1 MKSIAPAFIS
11 SQYRQ
16 AILFYSGKPK
26 SPQLL
31 SIQKPKT
38 LSSWARRIR
47 TFTMTESESVALP
60 FGDSPLVIF
69 AALIATAKIII
80 HIIPIEVKYFF
91 IFLYLGCFSAAAPW
105 DLFQEYPAL
114 SWYMDL
120 TLYLTVPH
128 PSTLFPGSGHVP
140 VFQCAVLLLQY
151 LQLSHNLHTGR

>member
-60 FGDSPLVIF
+60 FGDSPLFIF
-69 AALIATAKIII
+69 AALTATAKIII
-80 HIIPIEVKYFF
+80 HIIPVEVKHFF
-91 IFLYLGCFSAAAPW
+91 YIFLYPGKYAQISPL
-105 DLFQEYPAL
+105 
-114 SWYMDL
+114 L
-120 TLYLTVPH
+120 TQLLHWILTKDTRLCH
-128 PSTLFPGSGHVP
+128 GIWIKD
-140 VFQCAVLLLQY
+140 CI
-151 LQLSHNLHTGR
+151 